1 VEGRRPASAR
11 LDDRGTLIRIVGIV
25 LVRNED
31 LHVER
36 AIRNIAGFCD
46 RVHVAD
52 HMSTDGTWRIVRGL
66 AQAYSQVDARRLG
79 RSSDSHALV
88 EGYAGTDTW
97 VFGVDGDELY
107 DPEGLAR
114 LGEELRAGAYADR
127 FRLVG
132 NVLNCVALDS
142 RAGTATGY
150 LSPPSR
156 PVTKLYNFGA
166 VDSWRGAH
174 QRLHGGA
181 IHFRPG
187 YGERSVAEIGEATP
201 WEQSPLRCLHVC
213 FLPRST
219 KDSGHA
225 SERPNMSELEIDRRT
240 RFPRLDDLA
249 WAARGRSLPD
259 GSRWKREK
267 YRRGGLVETDV
278 SAFLGLYVSA

>member
-31 LHVER
+31 LHVEQ

-46 RVHVAD
+46 RIHVAD

-66 AQAYSQVDARRLG
+66 AKEYGQVDARRLG
-79 RSSDSHALV
+79 RISDSHALV
-88 EGYAGTDTW
+88 EGYAGTETW
-97 VFGVDGDELY
+97 VFAVDGDELY

-114 LGEELRAGAYADR
+114 LGEELRAGAFADR

-132 NVLNCVALDS
+132 NVLNCVALDLE
-142 RAGTATGY
+142 AGTATGY
-150 LSPPSR
+150 LAPPSR
-156 PVTKLYNFGA
+156 PITKLYNFGA
-166 VDSWRGAH
+166 VDSWCGAY
-174 QRLHGGA
+174 QRLHGGE
-181 IHFRPG
+181 IRFRPG
-187 YGERSVAEIGEATP
+187 YGERLVAELGEATP

-225 SERPNMSELEIDRRT
+225 SGRPNMSELEIDRRT
-240 RFPRLDDLA
+240 RWPRLDDLA
-249 WAARGRSLPD
+249 WAARGQSLPD
-259 GSRWKREK
+259 ESGWKREK
-267 YRRGGLVETDV
+267 YRRGGLVEKDV
-278 SAFLGLYVSA
+278 SAFLGAYVSA